1 MGSEI
6 LRRVYGDTLE
16 LLLTA
21 FEPATAGDNEAIL
34 IGRGKTDLCDGQ
46 PKQSATCFCNM

>member
-6 LRRVYGDTLE
+6 LKRVYGDTLE

-21 FEPATAGDNEAIL
+21 FESATAGDNEAIL
-34 IGRGKTDLCDGQ
+34 IDHGKTDLCDGQ
-46 PKQSATCFCNM
+46 PKRSATCFCNM